1 MKILW
6 KTVWRVLKKLKIEL
20 PYDLAIPFLGIYP
33 EKTKILIQK
42 DTSTPMFTAAL
53 FIIAKILYLN
63 VHQET
68 VNKEVVIHTHTHIY
82 VYMYTHTMEYYSAI
96 KKKQ

>member
-1 MKILW
+1 MRWFI
-6 KTVWRVLKKLKIEL
+6 KKLKIEL
-20 PYDLAIPFLGIYP
+20 PYDLAIPLQGIYP

-53 FIIAKILYLN
+53 FIIAKIPYLN

-68 VNKEVVIHTHTHIY
+68 VNKEVVINTHTHIY
-82 VYMYTHTMEYYSAI
+82 VYTHNGILLSH
-96 KKKQ
+96 KKTVKFCHL